1 MAKARRITSQTFFRR
16 LRWLDRRPLWDTME
30 PYRRDLLTRAL
41 DTRRPDG
48 TAPLYNFVVSGR
60 AKKNWKTTD
69 LVLAALYCLTVRGG
83 GGYILANDEEQAGND
98 LELARKLVAA
108 NPDLSAELVGYR
120 KEIRRRDGRAALKI
134 LPARDVVGM
143 HGKTAA
149 FIGFD
154 EIHGYRNY
162 DLFEALAPD
171 PHRSDVLTWVTSY
184 DCIWS
189 TPGIPLADFKARGKA
204 GTDPRMLFS
213 WYSGDLCTDPD
224 FANLEPEL
232 RANPSIDSFKDG
244 RGYIEQQ
251 RLRLPTHK
259 FRRLHLNLPGAPE
272 GAYFNQASVLSAIV
286 SGRKSL
292 PYEEGTKYYAFVDM
306 AGGGADDCVL
316 AIGHRC
322 DDGRI
327 VIDLVVKQ
335 AGERQADGTYNPLQ
349 AVAKFVGILRAYGI
363 RKLTLDGYSGKT
375 FKCAFEAHG
384 GLIADVLGEGKTVFY
399 EVLEVALN
407 AGEVELPDDPKLQ
420 EQLLTL
426 VLRGQKIDHMPGDHD
441 DHANAAAGVVW
452 LMQREVRLSAYE
464 PKTFPTPFVAGTPRH
479 VIGGGSIAVGE
490 VTVPP
495 SNAACEAVIAA
506 AAAPPAPQPAPP
518 KPKLNAPVVAKSGAE
533 TLAQM
538 ARVNGD
544 RGTVHQIMT
553 EPSRPF
559 EAQPSGSG
567 WRQFTGGANESFFW
581 NGVKGRAR

>member
-1 MAKARRITSQTFFRR
+1 MAKRRITSQTFLRR
-16 LRWLDRRPLWDTME
+16 LRWLNRRPLWDTME

-41 DTRRPDG
+41 DTRRDG
-48 TAPLYNFVVSGR
+48 GTPHYNLVVSGR

-69 LVLAALYCLTVRGG
+69 LVLAALYCLCVRGG
-83 GGYILANDEEQAGND
+83 GGYILANDEDQAGDD
-98 LELARKLVAA
+98 LDLARKLVAA

-189 TPGIPLADFKARGKA
+189 TPGIPLSDFKAKGKA

-224 FANLEPEL
+224 FAELEPEL
-232 RANPSIDSFKDG
+232 RANPSIASWPDG
-244 RGYIEQQ
+244 RDYIEQQ
-251 RLRLPTHK
+251 RQRLPTHK

-292 PYEEGTKYYAFVDM
+292 LYVEGTRYFAFIDM

-335 AGERQADGTYNPLQ
+335 AGERQADGTYNPLM
-349 AVAKFVGILRAYGI
+349 AVAKFVGILRSYGI
-363 RKLTLDGYSGKT
+363 RKVTLDGYAGHT
-375 FKCAFEAHG
+375 FRHLFDAHG
-384 GLIADVLGEGKTVFY
+384 GILAEVCTKGKTEFY

-407 AGEVELPDDPKLQ
+407 AGEIELPDDPKLQ

-441 DHANAAAGVVW
+441 DFANAAAGVVW

-464 PKTFPTPFVAGTPRH
+464 PKTFAVPFVAGTPRH
-479 VIGGGSIAVGE
+479 VIGGSSFTVGE
-490 VTVPP
+490 PVVPP
-495 SNAACEAVIAA
+495 SPAACEAVIAN
-506 AAAPPAPQPAPP
+506 AAAPPAPAPA
-518 KPKLNAPVVAKSGAE
+518 APQSWDDTPGGQAWHRWRDSG
-533 TLAQM
+533 
-538 ARVNGD
+538 GY
-544 RGTVHQIMT
+544 G
-553 EPSRPF
+553 F
-559 EAQPSGSG
+559 
-567 WRQFTGGANESFFW
+567 
-581 NGVKGRAR
+581 